1 MKDLIGEMELDEAAA
16 IAFREAIATLPAVL
30 EAVRE
35 AKKAAR
41 KAARKKVAKQAPFNG
56 LLDWVRSNVGES
68 DATMIEQACGDT
80 TDGLRAQL
88 MHKDAAMTKLRAMLA
103 LKGASDELPP

>member
-1 MKDLIGEMELDEAAA
+1 MSPAKKKSTKKKSAA
-16 IAFREAIATLPAVL
+16 PARKKTP
-30 EAVRE
+30 AK
-35 AKKAAR
+35 KKAAAP
-41 KAARKKVAKQAPFNG
+41 KKAPSKKSAPKKAAARKKAAKQAPFNG

-88 MHKDAAMTKLRAMLA
+88 NKAMDALRAVEAFKASGGATA
-103 LKGASDELPP
+103 L